1 LNGGTGAIAFGT
13 GIAAQDVY
21 LQSNGFG
28 DLTVGIRGDATD
40 SITVSG
46 DLVNQ
51 SGTVTSG
58 LQQLQFS
65 DGSVVNL
72 GQGVPITFTW
82 LGTSNASLSGSN
94 YGANI
99 FEFGAGSESATGGN
113 AASGGNGNNTYIA
126 SSSTG
131 QATIHANEAAG
142 TTNELDFVGG
152 ITSENL
158 WFQQS
163 GNDLKIDLLGT
174 TTQVDVSGWFSNS
187 SNQLQEISAA
197 GLKIDSQI
205 SQLVQ
210 AMATYS
216 ANHTG
221 FDPTARRWRPILRQ
235 IPDLIRRRRAF
246 TRFPTMPICRVRWL
260 PPGMRDLARQ
270 VIGRAISVD
279 VTPDSKVGRK
289 VD

>member
-1 LNGGTGAIAFGT
+1 
-13 GIAAQDVY
+13 
-21 LQSNGFG
+21 
-28 DLTVGIRGDATD
+28 
-40 SITVSG
+40 
-46 DLVNQ
+46 
-51 SGTVTSG
+51 
-58 LQQLQFS
+58 
-65 DGSVVNL
+65 
-72 GQGVPITFTW
+72 
-82 LGTSNASLSGSN
+82 SGSN

-99 FEFGAGSESATGGN
+99 FELGAGSESATGGN
-113 AASGGNGNNTYIA
+113 TASGGNGNNTYIA

-174 TTQVDVSGWFSNS
+174 TTQVDVSGWFSNAT
-187 SNQLQEISAA
+187 NQLQEITAG

-216 ANHTG
+216 AANPG
-221 FDPTARRWRPILRQ
+221 FDPTAATIH
-235 IPDLIRRRRAF
+235 
-246 TRFPTMPICRVRWL
+246 TL
-260 PPGMRDLARQ
+260 PNDSALQ
-270 VIGRAISVD
+270 SSV
-279 VTPDSKVGRK
+279 GAAWHA
-289 VD
+289 